1 MLIEAGADCNQ
12 QSVGDQYSPLHVAA
26 KNGNHLVGVALVM
39 AGCGVDLTD
48 NNGLAVTT
56 TTTTRRLPLAQ
67 RLRTLSRRLVVCGV
81 ALQALDIA
89 EDEGYTGD
97 YEFVG
102 KVEDA
107 MEAKFLQDVRGH
119 TLSRFRA
126 FVEFVFRLRPFASR
140 LVADEKRMGQMDE
153 SATGKGE
160 EHLQEEL

>member
-1 MLIEAGADCNQ
+1 M
-12 QSVGDQYSPLHVAA
+12 
-26 KNGNHLVGVALVM
+26 
-39 AGCGVDLTD
+39 
-48 NNGLAVTT
+48 
-56 TTTTRRLPLAQ
+56 
-67 RLRTLSRRLVVCGV
+67 

-119 TLSRFRA
+119 TLLRA
-126 FVEFVFRLRPFASR
+126 CLPCR
-140 LVADEKRMGQMDE
+140 VADEKRMGQMDE

>member
-1 MLIEAGADCNQ
+1 M
-12 QSVGDQYSPLHVAA
+12 
-26 KNGNHLVGVALVM
+26 
-39 AGCGVDLTD
+39 
-48 NNGLAVTT
+48 
-56 TTTTRRLPLAQ
+56 
-67 RLRTLSRRLVVCGV
+67 

-119 TLSRFRA
+119 TPSPGSALLSSL
-126 FVEFVFRLRPFASR
+126 FRLRPFASR
-140 LVADEKRMGQMDE
+140 RVADEKRMGQMDE